1 MKRTIYS
8 LICLVIISYQ
18 AIAQNKLSNPLLSG
32 YFADPTVVLDKGKYF
47 IYATIDPW
55 GGKELAVF
63 ETKDFLSFK
72 RHHLNWPTKES
83 CTSVSSNNSMVWAPS
98 VVKGKDH
105 KFYMYVSVGSEIWA
119 GVSNTPLGPWKNI
132 KPDNTQLVSARDFPN
147 VHNIDADCFIDDNGQ
162 AYLYWGSGFKWI
174 NGKCMAVKLNKD
186 MHTFIGKPIEVTPP
200 GYFEAPHMIKRNG
213 QYILMFSEGKAID
226 DTYKIG
232 YSTAK
237 TPFGPFETG
246 KNSPILST
254 IPGTKTVGPGHHTVL
269 NFKGQDFILYHR
281 IVPQT
286 EKYVLRE
293 LCMDSLQFDVLGNI
307 QKVIPKK

>member
-1 MKRTIYS
+1 
-8 LICLVIISYQ
+8 
-18 AIAQNKLSNPLLSG
+18 
-32 YFADPTVVLDKGKYF
+32 
-47 IYATIDPW
+47 
-55 GGKELAVF
+55 
-63 ETKDFLSFK
+63 
-72 RHHLNWPTKES
+72 
-83 CTSVSSNNSMVWAPS
+83 
-98 VVKGKDH
+98 
-105 KFYMYVSVGSEIWA
+105 
-119 GVSNTPLGPWKNI
+119 
-132 KPDNTQLVSARDFPN
+132 FPN

-174 NGKCMAVKLNKD
+174 NGKCMAVKLDKD
-186 MHTFIGKPIEVTPP
+186 MRTFIGKPIEVTPP

-213 QYILMFSEGKAID
+213 QYLLMFSEGKAID
-226 DTYKIG
+226 ETYKIG
-232 YSTAK
+232 YSIGK

-286 EKYVLRE
+286 EKYILRE